1 MEKKLFKK
9 KTALIMKMTL
19 LFILFGFLQVSAKL
33 NTSNSSPELLMAN
46 AGIKVTGTVTSKTDG
61 QAIPG
66 VNVVLKGTTVGVIT
80 NIDGAFT
87 LEVPNANGVL
97 IFSFVGFIQQE
108 VKLDGKTQLKV
119 VLEEGNLNVEQ
130 VVVVGYGTVKK
141 KDLTGSV
148 SSVSNAKL
156 MEKASFSAAQ
166 ALQGKAAGVV
176 IQQKNSKPGE
186 DATVMI
192 RGNRSL
198 KATNDPLYVVDGM
211 PLVIG
216 LSEISQSDIETI
228 DILKDASATAIY
240 GARGANG
247 VVLITTKKGK
257 EGKAVVDYNSYYGVQ
272 KAANMVDVF
281 NGPEWVD
288 FIREA
293 YRKAG
298 KLPPVPTFDTD
309 KLMIPV
315 GQENDPTGIAFKM
328 QGAYDPDGTW
338 HGDRLQTTDWLGE
351 AMRTGTIT
359 NHEVSIRG
367 GTEKLKVMASA
378 TYFNQKGLLKTQD
391 YSRYSARVNFDWNL
405 TDKVSIGGQTQ
416 FSHFDR
422 NDGPNAFNDVI
433 RLSPLANI
441 RNADGV
447 MFNRPGN
454 DPQIWNPLLDIESAS
469 VKYRKD
475 RFMGSYYAEIKLP
488 FDFKFRTNFG
498 LDVGPYY
505 DQRFYGSRSSDRQG
519 GIARAENGGD
529 TRTMFTWENL
539 LFWNKVIKK
548 HTFGFTALQSI
559 QQEKYESYRINVL
572 NLPYETQKWYNVG
585 SSPTISKVDSEYR
598 KWQLASFM
606 ARINYSFNDRYLL
619 TASIRDDGSSRLADG
634 AKWVMFPSAAIA
646 WRASEESFLKSF
658 EALSNLKFRVG
669 FGITANTAIDPYKTG
684 GNLDYARY
692 NYGSNNVMAFYQN
705 EMPNPNLGWET
716 TKSWNAGVDF
726 GFFNGRVSGIVDVY
740 LQNTSDLLMDRQ
752 LPQTSGFNSVV
763 YNIGKTRN
771 KGVEVTINT
780 QNVKKKDFSW
790 STDFIFARNKE
801 EIVELYGGTKDDV
814 GNSWFIGEPLSVYYD
829 YKALGIWQLGEEAE
843 MAKFGSTFKPGDIKI
858 QDTNGDYK
866 ITEADRVIIGTPR
879 PTFTANIANYINYKD
894 FDFNF
899 SLNGSYGNM
908 LNYDRGLSFNGRY
921 NSIKVNYWKATA
933 YDASG
938 NVTASNGSNDAP
950 RPNNGIENPAYRS
963 SLNYFEA
970 SFIRLSDV
978 TLGYTLPKSLIKRVG
993 ITKFRLYVTV
1003 QNGFCITK
1011 FPGTDPESGANF
1023 NVPAPRTFM
1032 FGINMSL

>member
-1 MEKKLFKK
+1 MDKKLFKK
-9 KTALIMKMTL
+9 KTALIMKLTL
-19 LFILFGFLQVSAKL
+19 LFIVFGFLQVTAKL
-33 NTSNSSPELLMAN
+33 NTSNGSPELLTAN

-80 NIDGAFT
+80 NMDGAFT
-87 LEVPNANGVL
+87 LEVPNTNAVL
-97 IFSFVGFIQQE
+97 VFSFVGFIQQE
-108 VKLDGKTQLKV
+108 VKVDGKTQLNV
-119 VLEEGNLNVEQ
+119 VLEEENLNVEQ

-211 PLVIG
+211 PLVVG

-257 EGKAVVDYNSYYGVQ
+257 EGKAVVDYNSYYGIQ

-315 GQENDPTGIAFKM
+315 GQENDPAGIAFKM

-378 TYFNQKGLLKTQD
+378 TYFDQKGLLKTQD

-405 TDKVSIGGQTQ
+405 TDKVTIGGQTQ

-488 FDFKFRTNFG
+488 FDFKFRSNFG

-505 DQRFYGSRSSDRQG
+505 NQQFYGSRSSDRQG

-539 LFWNKVIKK
+539 LFWNKTIKK
-548 HTFGFTALQSI
+548 HTFGFTGLQSI

-585 SSPTISKVDSEYR
+585 SSPTISSVSSEYR

-619 TASIRDDGSSRLADG
+619 TASIRDDGSSRLAEG
-634 AKWVMFPSAAIA
+634 NKWVMFPSAAIA

-658 EALSNLKFRVG
+658 EALSNLKLRVG

-684 GNLDYARY
+684 GSLDYARY
-692 NYGSNNVMAFYQN
+692 NYGSNNVMAFYQS

-814 GNSWFIGEPLSVYYD
+814 GNSWFIGQPLSVYYD
-829 YKALGIWQLGEEAE
+829 YKSLGIWQLGEEAE

-866 ITEADRVIIGTPR
+866 ITEADRVILGTQR

-908 LNYDRGLSFNGRY
+908 LNFDRGLSFNGRY
-921 NSIKVNYWKATA
+921 NSVKVNYWKVTA

-938 NVTASNGSNDAP
+938 NATASNGSNDAP

-970 SFIRLSDV
+970 SFLRLSDV

-993 ITKFRLYVTV
+993 ITKLRLYVTV